1 MSDLCGDSRVTA
13 FGMLLEAHAALTASI
28 GRDLETQ
35 AGMPLTWF
43 EVLIRLARS
52 PERSLR
58 MSDLASQVA
67 LSTSG
72 LTRVIDRME
81 HDDLVNRKACPK
93 DRRVFYALLTDAGS
107 DALEKAIPA
116 HINSLEKYMAEPLGL
131 ESLAKLTEYLRVLRD
146 NALAPINTTD

>member
-1 MSDLCGDSRVTA
+1 
-13 FGMLLEAHAALTASI
+13 MLLEAHAALTASI

-81 HDDLVNRKACPK
+81 HEDLVNRQACPN
-93 DRRVFYALLTDAGS
+93 DRRVLYALLTDAGS